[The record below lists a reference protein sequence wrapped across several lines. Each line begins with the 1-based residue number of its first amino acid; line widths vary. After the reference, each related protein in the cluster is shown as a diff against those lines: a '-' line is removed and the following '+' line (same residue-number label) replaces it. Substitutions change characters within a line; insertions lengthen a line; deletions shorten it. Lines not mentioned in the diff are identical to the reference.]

1 MSTKDLIDFHNANNP
16 ITQSITGDHLPIH
29 LKYIFLPPKAVREA
43 EEKKK
48 QEFKD
53 FERKTRYRCEQVNTS
68 KINGSLVHFC
78 SRIFNMLSKTIIKII
93 NFL

>member
-43 EEKKK
+43 EEKKNRNLKTLKEK
-48 QEFKD
+48 QD
-53 FERKTRYRCEQVNTS
+53 TGV
-68 KINGSLVHFC
+68 
-78 SRIFNMLSKTIIKII
+78 SR
-93 NFL
+93 